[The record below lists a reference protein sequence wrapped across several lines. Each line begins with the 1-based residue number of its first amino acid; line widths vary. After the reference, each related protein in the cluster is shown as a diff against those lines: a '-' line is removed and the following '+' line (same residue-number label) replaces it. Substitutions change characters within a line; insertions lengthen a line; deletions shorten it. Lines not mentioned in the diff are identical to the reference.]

1 MHRLAACR
9 AASPSPPRRRGEAR
23 GPKGVGRAYRL
34 TNFVVYTPQNNNK
47 PFQGFDTA
55 TSRGARTMTWET
67 PTFVEV
73 KMDAEINSYQD
84 DSGEDREPGF

>member
-1 MHRLAACR
+1 MIRLCKR
-9 AASPSPPRRRGEAR
+9 DKGGRLRQSS
-23 GPKGVGRAYRL
+23 GVGRSCRS
-34 TNFVVYTPQNNNK
+34 TDPVVIYSTDNK
-47 PFQGFDTA
+47 KPCLAGFDVA
-55 TSRGARTMTWET
+55 TNRGANPMTWET